1 MKSEHG
7 VKPVVCELLAH
18 WLGQVSPCEVN
29 HPRENFIPNTDN
41 TSLFGWEITGGGG
54 RSGWGGN
61 PAGDKS
67 EFQRHCHSNGA
78 ALTWNLNT
86 RVSSSSVLGHLETT
100 TQWKPAVRKMFA
112 FIKYLWLCF

>member
-1 MKSEHG
+1 M
-7 VKPVVCELLAH
+7 VVV
-18 WLGQVSPCEVN
+18 G
-29 HPRENFIPNTDN
+29 R
-41 TSLFGWEITGGGG
+41 GGA
-54 RSGWGGN
+54 GGN

-67 EFQRHCHSNGA
+67 EFQRHCHSNGSA
-78 ALTWNLNT
+78 PTWNLNT